1 MSLIFISRQKEET
14 THIMRGEGVSETR
27 PYRRNGTIG
36 NGIARHTNTRIG
48 LPEGLAVAAE
58 FEAVDVEE
66 FEG

>member
-1 MSLIFISRQKEET
+1 
-14 THIMRGEGVSETR
+14 MRGEGVSETR